1 MFNASPEPDGDIFH
15 VCINNVLKS
24 ACGQK
29 DQSCG
34 IRNIYHRAVEDRR
47 TSACENGG
55 TRARVDE
62 KGNSR
67 KG

>member
-1 MFNASPEPDGDIFH
+1 MFNASPEPDSDIFH
-15 VCINNVLKS
+15 VCINNVLKN

-29 DQSCG
+29 DQSRR
-34 IRNIYHRAVEDRR
+34 IRNIYHRAVEDPR
-47 TSACENGG
+47 TDACENEE
-55 TRARVDE
+55 ARVDE